1 MVDIH
6 KILSTC
12 NPLQRMIFVGAMYL
26 TAPAYVPA
34 DYLEKILEEVTELEG
49 RLTTNELAR
58 AREAVQILIKV
69 DGFPSLSHEELA
81 DFLQGYELDEV
92 NDTVKD
98 SIEGDM
104 A

>member
-6 KILSTC
+6 KVLSTC

-26 TAPAYVPA
+26 TAPSSVPEN
-34 DYLEKILEEVTELEG
+34 YREQILEEVNELEV
-49 RLTTNELAR
+49 RLTKNELSR
-58 AREAVQILIKV
+58 AKEAIQILVKV

-98 SIEGDM
+98 SIEGDI